1 VRLLRAGDDAFALVE
16 AGGFDF
22 GDFVLQV
29 LLEFSVHWVS
39 FFGALCPAVKV
50 QIELKASLRG

>member
-1 VRLLRAGDDAFALVE
+1 LWAGDDTLVFVQ
-16 AGGFDF
+16 AGVLDF